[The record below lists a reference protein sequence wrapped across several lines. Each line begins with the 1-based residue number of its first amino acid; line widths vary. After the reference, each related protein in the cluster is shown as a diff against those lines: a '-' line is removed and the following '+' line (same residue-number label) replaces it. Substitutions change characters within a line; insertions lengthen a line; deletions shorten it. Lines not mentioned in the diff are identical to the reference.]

1 MKGQAMYEQILVERA
16 EGIATITLNKPPFNL
31 ASFTMLNELKAGFDA
46 IESEADTRVIVLR
59 GAGERAFSAGAD
71 LGDESRHTADT
82 GRSFRELGRLL
93 VERIETFPKPV
104 ISAVRGWCI
113 GGGTGLAWAADI
125 RIASET
131 AKFRAG
137 DVYLGIIPT
146 WSIGMVRLV
155 HHIGRNR
162 TLDLLLLGEDITAA
176 RALELGLMSKVVP
189 DAEFD
194 ATVKATAQRLASGAP
209 LPIQAIKEAVR
220 SQYYDGPDRAAVLE
234 EKWAQ
239 RILSSK
245 DAKEGM
251 AAFHEKRQAK
261 FTGE

>member
-1 MKGQAMYEQILVERA
+1 MYEQIAVGNA
-16 EGIATITLNKPPFNL
+16 EGIATVTLNKPPFNL
-31 ASFTMLNELKAGFDA
+31 ASFTMLSELRAAFDG
-46 IESEADTRVIVLR
+46 IEKDPGARVVVLR

-71 LGDESRHTADT
+71 LGDESRHTAEA
-82 GRSFRELGRLL
+82 GRSFRELGRFL
-93 VERIETFPKPV
+93 VDRIETFPKPV
-104 ISAVRGWCI
+104 IAAVRGWCI

-162 TLDLLLLGEDITAA
+162 TLDLLLLGEDVTAA
-176 RALELGLMSKVVP
+176 KAYELGLVSKVVP

-194 ATVKATAQRLASGAP
+194 ATVDATARRLASGAP
-209 LPIQAIKEAVR
+209 LPIQAIKQAVR
-220 SQYYDGPDRAAVLE
+220 AQYYDGPDRAAVLE
-234 EKWAQ
+234 EAWAQ
-239 RILSSK
+239 QILQSK

-261 FTGE
+261 FTGQ